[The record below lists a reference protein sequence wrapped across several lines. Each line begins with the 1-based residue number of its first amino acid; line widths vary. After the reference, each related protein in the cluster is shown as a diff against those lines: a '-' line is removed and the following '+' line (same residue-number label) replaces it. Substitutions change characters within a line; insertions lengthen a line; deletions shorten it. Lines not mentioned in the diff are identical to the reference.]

1 MCPKPFPWAK
11 NKRKLFSDGKWRGP
25 LLVRVA
31 LNNSLKVLLFCV
43 FQTMRFGDRIS
54 FENEVVLKHLIRT
67 VDKCM
72 NCLNVPKNIDKQSS
86 SKINVSPYK
95 DPFISENTH
104 QTQLPNL

>member
-1 MCPKPFPWAK
+1 M
-11 NKRKLFSDGKWRGP
+11 
-25 LLVRVA
+25 RVA

-67 VDKCM
+67 VEKCM

-86 SKINVSPYK
+86 SKIDVSPYK
-95 DPFISENTH
+95 DPFMSENTH